1 MTLDFMFFNAL
12 LILAICSPDKD
23 MNFEVLSV
31 LIDTIICL
39 FEYSFVVILIL
50 GFSWEEGPSSREVV
64 YLH

>member
-12 LILAICSPDKD
+12 LILAICSLDKD

-31 LIDTIICL
+31 LIDTIICFL
-39 FEYSFVVILIL
+39 EDSFVVILIL